1 VDDATQ
7 REIRIKLI
15 SFGSY
20 HELSIN
26 DAVTLS
32 LADTAFAGGM
42 LGFYVE
48 TDQLQID
55 ELSIQR
61 LEPPTQSDEH
71 LATG

>member
-1 VDDATQ
+1 
-7 REIRIKLI
+7 
-15 SFGSY
+15 
-20 HELSIN
+20 
-26 DAVTLS
+26 VTLS
-32 LADTAFAGGM
+32 LADTTFADGM

-48 TDQLQID
+48 TAELQID